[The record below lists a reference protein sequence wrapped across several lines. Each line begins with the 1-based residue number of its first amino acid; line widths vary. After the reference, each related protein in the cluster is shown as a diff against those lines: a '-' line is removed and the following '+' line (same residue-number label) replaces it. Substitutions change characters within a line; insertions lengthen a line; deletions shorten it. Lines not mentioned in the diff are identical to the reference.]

1 MVKIKI
7 LRLPRATSQLSSR
20 LSDKN
25 RELSELRRKNE
36 KITGQNEEMFR
47 EINKNIQANEQNR
60 ICHIKKW
67 KRDLISNELADF
79 LGKPEGSEMAR
90 TEVTHEITKYIQA
103 NRLQNGRYIN
113 PDEKLKSL
121 LQLKKGEELT
131 YFNLQ
136 RYMSP
141 HFVKANI

>member
-25 RELSELRRKNE
+25 RELLELRRKNE

-90 TEVTHEITKYIQA
+90 TEVTHEITKYIQV

-121 LQLKKGEELT
+121 LQFKKGEELT